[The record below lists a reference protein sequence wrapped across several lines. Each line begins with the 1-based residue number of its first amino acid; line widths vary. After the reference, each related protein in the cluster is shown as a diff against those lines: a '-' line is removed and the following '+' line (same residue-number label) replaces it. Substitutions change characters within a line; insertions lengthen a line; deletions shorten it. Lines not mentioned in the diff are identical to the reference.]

1 MRMQSVRWSENI
13 AATSLIITALAGSA
27 LAGTYDDGKTAGTTT
42 AQSALS
48 QFGSRDSANRNIS
61 QPMTSP
67 TDQMQTV
74 DGSQHFQANLTAPA

>member
-13 AATSLIITALAGSA
+13 AATSLIIVAMAGSSF
-27 LAGTYDDGKTAGTTT
+27 AGTYDDGKAAGSAA

-48 QFGSRDSANRNIS
+48 HFGSRDMSNRNIS

-67 TDQMQTV
+67 TNLMQTV
-74 DGSQHFQANLTAPA
+74 DGS